1 MLVKG
6 KFCRPILLK
15 KLNITFLSFF
25 LFFSLINFSKANIEE
40 KLLNKYKSINTLHF
54 DFIQKIGEKVDF
66 GNCYIKYPLLMKCEY
81 PKNKKSI
88 IANGKKFAIV
98 KRRYKKIYYY
108 PLKKTPLF
116 YLLKKENILEVIQN
130 YKPKTI
136 TSNTIEYELL
146 DNNLNKVNIF
156 FDKNSLII
164 SGWKTTDAYSNE
176 VSFLIKNSKIN
187 ITIDNK
193 IFKIPREE
201 DL

>member
-15 KLNITFLSFF
+15 KLNIIFLSFF
-25 LFFSLINFSKANIEE
+25 LFFYLVNSSKANIEE

-81 PKNKKSI
+81 PKKKKSI

-187 ITIDNK
+187 ITINNK